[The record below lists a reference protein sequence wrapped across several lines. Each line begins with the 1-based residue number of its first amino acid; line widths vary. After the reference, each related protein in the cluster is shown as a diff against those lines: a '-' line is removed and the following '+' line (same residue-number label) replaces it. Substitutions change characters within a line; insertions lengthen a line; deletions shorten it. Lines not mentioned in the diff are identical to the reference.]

1 MEVRM
6 NYGREGLLLKLPDD
20 WRVDVVNKKAMPVL
34 SDPLKAVTEALSA
47 PVGCRPLREEAQ
59 GRKSACVLVCD
70 ITRPVPNRLLLAPII
85 RELMAGG
92 MMPENIKVLV
102 ATGLH
107 RPNED
112 LELDELIGDDW
123 VLKTVKVENHIA
135 RNNEDHVDLGLTSR
149 QTPVKIDRRFVEA
162 ELRIVTGLVEPHFM
176 AGYSGGRKV
185 IIPGI
190 AHEDTIRRLHTASFL
205 EHPRSANC
213 VLEGNPLHEE
223 LLEAIDLLGGALA
236 VNTVITDRR
245 ELSFVN
251 FGEIRQ
257 SHLLAV
263 EYTRPFAEVFLPQKY
278 QTIITSSAG
287 YPLDKTYYQ
296 TIKGMVGALE
306 VLKPGGD
313 IFIVSQMSEGFG
325 SAEYRRAQK
334 RLIELGEES
343 FLKEIEPKKKAVIDE
358 WETEMQLKVT
368 RKGRVHLFTQGL
380 TLDEERLTGVE
391 VFSDLADFSRAIAR
405 SGLVEKQAL
414 VIPEGPYILPFLSD
428 STIFYSF

>member
-1 MEVRM
+1 
-6 NYGREGLLLKLPDD
+6 
-20 WRVDVVNKKAMPVL
+20 
-34 SDPLKAVTEALSA
+34 
-47 PVGCRPLREEAQ
+47 
-59 GRKSACVLVCD
+59 
-70 ITRPVPNRLLLAPII
+70 
-85 RELMAGG
+85 MAGG
-92 MMPENIKVLV
+92 MMPENIRVLV

-112 LELDELIGDDW
+112 RELDELIGDDW
-123 VLKTVKVENHIA
+123 VLKTVKVENHFA
-135 RNNEDHVDLGLTSR
+135 RNNEDHADLGLTNR
-149 QTPVKIDRRFVEA
+149 QTPIKIDRRFLEA

-190 AHEDTIRRLHTASFL
+190 AHEDTIRRIHTASFL

-223 LLEAIDLLGGALA
+223 MLEAIDLLGGALA

-251 FGEIRQ
+251 FGEIKQ

-306 VLKPGGD
+306 VLKRGGD
-313 IFIVSQMSEGFG
+313 IFMVSQMSEGFG
-325 SAEYRRAQK
+325 SSEYRQTQK
-334 RLIELGEES
+334 RLIELGEEG
-343 FLKEIEPKKKAVIDE
+343 FLKELEARKKAAIDE

-368 RKGRVHLFTQGL
+368 RMGTVRLFTQGL
-380 TLDEERLTGVE
+380 TPDEERLTGVE
-391 VFSDLADFSRAIAR
+391 VFSDLTEFSRAIAR
-405 SGLVEKQAL
+405 SGFSEKQAL
-414 VIPEGPYILPFLSD
+414 VIPEGPYILPFLKV
-428 STIFYSF
+428 

>member
-1 MEVRM
+1 MQVRM

-47 PVGCRPLREEAQ
+47 PVGCRPLKEEAQ

-123 VLKTVKVENHIA
+123 VLKTVKVENHFA
-135 RNNEDHVDLGLTSR
+135 RNNEDHIDLGLTSR
-149 QTPVKIDRRFVEA
+149 QIPIKIDRRFVEA

-190 AHEDTIRRLHTASFL
+190 AHEDTIRRIHTASFV
-205 EHPRSANC
+205 EHPGSANC

-223 LLEAIDLLGGALA
+223 MLEAIDLLGTTLA

-251 FGEIRQ
+251 FGEIKQ

-263 EYTRPFAEVFLPQKY
+263 EYTQPFAEVFLPQKY

-296 TIKGMVGALE
+296 SIKGMVGALE
-306 VLKPGGD
+306 VLKRGGD

-325 SAEYRRAQK
+325 SAEYRQAQK

-343 FLKEIEPKKKAVIDE
+343 FLKEIEPKKKAAIDE

-368 RKGRVHLFTQGL
+368 RKGRVHLFTRGL
-380 TLDEERLTGVE
+380 TPDEERLTGVE
-391 VFSDLADFSRAIAR
+391 VFSDLTEFSRAIAR
-405 SGLVEKQAL
+405 SGFIEKQAL
-414 VIPEGPYILPFLSD
+414 VIPEGPYILPFLKV
-428 STIFYSF
+428 

>member
-1 MEVRM
+1 MQVRM
-6 NYGREGLLLKLPDD
+6 NYGREGLTLTLPDD
-20 WRVDVVNKKAMPVL
+20 WQVDVVNKKAMPVL

-47 PVGCRPLREEAQ
+47 PVGCRPLKEEA
-59 GRKSACVLVCD
+59 RASKSACVLVCD
-70 ITRPVPNRLLLAPII
+70 ITRPVPNGLLLAPII

-92 MMPENIKVLV
+92 MMPENIRVLV

-112 LELDELIGDDW
+112 RELDELIGDDW
-123 VLKTVKVENHIA
+123 VLKTVKVENHFA
-135 RNNEDHVDLGLTSR
+135 RNNEDHVDLGLTNR
-149 QTPVKIDRRFVEA
+149 QTPIKIDRRFVEA

-190 AHEDTIRRLHTASFL
+190 AHEDTIRRIHTASFL

-223 LLEAIDLLGGALA
+223 MLEAIDLLGGALA

-251 FGEIRQ
+251 FGEIKQ

-306 VLKPGGD
+306 VLKRGGD
-313 IFIVSQMSEGFG
+313 IFMVSQMSEGFG
-325 SAEYRRAQK
+325 SSEYRQTQK
-334 RLIELGEES
+334 RLIKLGEEG
-343 FLKEIEPKKKAVIDE
+343 FLRELEARKKAAIDE

-368 RKGRVHLFTQGL
+368 RMGTVRLFTQGL
-380 TLDEERLTGVE
+380 TPDEERLTGVE
-391 VFSDLADFSRAIAR
+391 VFSDLTEFSRAIAR
-405 SGLVEKQAL
+405 SGFSEKQAL
-414 VIPEGPYILPFLSD
+414 VIPEGPYILPFLKV
-428 STIFYSF
+428 